1 MTVCSSCD
9 FRNEDD
15 AVFCANCN
23 HFLEWPD
30 SPRPRRQAPAEPSA
44 DTEPPAITHAEDAV
58 VAPQP
63 GAGLIAETVAG
74 VAQGRRL
81 ASARSREDL
90 VAQLDEVH
98 ARLTERTVQVVVVGE
113 FKRGKSTLVNALLQT
128 AVCPVDA
135 DVVTA
140 VPTLVRYGADPGA
153 TAYFEPGEPDSA
165 PGTEPVAL
173 EAIHEFVSESGNPG
187 NRRRLRSVEVRLKH
201 RMLRSGLCL
210 IDTPGV
216 GGLDSAHG
224 VITLSALDL
233 AQGIIFVTDASQE
246 FTEPEISFLKDALG
260 RCSVA
265 ACVVTKTDLYPE
277 WRRIVELDKGHLARA
292 GLDLPVIPVSSFLR
306 LRARREPAL
315 TQESGFPPL
324 MEFLAV
330 DVVKR
335 ADAAAAHAA
344 ANDIGFVTE
353 QVGHE
358 MAAEQAVVTTPAK
371 AKEVVTVLAAARD
384 RTASLTSSTA
394 TWQQVLADG
403 VQDLVATIEHDLQE
417 RLRSVLRDVENVVDQ
432 GDPKDSWTDI
442 EVWLRRQVAAA
453 AVANYDLLA
462 ARAEEVA
469 ATVAERF
476 DLDAGGRTTLV
487 TGGPAE
493 ALNAVIFVSPDSA
506 QTGGRFS
513 SMLMATR
520 VSAFIPVALFGLA
533 GSLPALVL
541 GPLSLV
547 LALGIGGKIMRDEKK
562 RQLAHRRQQAKLAAR
577 RYVDEVGFI
586 MSKETRDALR
596 QTQRQLRDEFQ
607 RRAVAIHSSSVRALA
622 AAEQATRLAPADREL
637 RASELA
643 AESAQLR
650 EVDSRLKT
658 LTTTGATRG

>member
-1 MTVCSSCD
+1 M
-9 FRNEDD
+9 
-15 AVFCANCN
+15 FCASCN

-30 SPRPRRQAPAEPSA
+30 SPRAHPQPPAQAQPRVVAAQPAAQAQPSA
-44 DTEPPAITHAEDAV
+44 DNRAEVTIPAPLPEP
-58 VAPQP
+58 
-63 GAGLIAETVAG
+63 GLIAETVAG
-74 VAQGRRL
+74 VAKGRQL

-98 ARLTERTVQVVVVGE
+98 TRLTERTVQVVVVGE

-140 VPTLVRYGADPGA
+140 VPTFVRYGVAPGA

-173 EAIHEFVSESGNPG
+173 DAIHEFVSESGNPG
-187 NRRRLRSVEVRLKH
+187 NRRRLRSVEIRLKH

-233 AQGIIFVTDASQE
+233 AQGILFVTDASQE
-246 FTEPEISFLKDALG
+246 FTEPEISFLKEALG

-292 GLDLPVIPVSSFLR
+292 GLEIPVIPVSSFLR
-306 LRARREPAL
+306 LRARRDPAL
-315 TQESGFPPL
+315 TPESGFPPL
-324 MEFLAV
+324 IEFLAV

-335 ADAAAAHAA
+335 ADAAAAQAA
-344 ANDIGFVTE
+344 AQDIGFVTE

-358 MAAEQAVVTTPAK
+358 LAAEQAVVTEPGK
-371 AKEVVTVLAAARD
+371 AKEVVTGLAAARD
-384 RTASLTSSTA
+384 RSASLASSTA

-417 RLRSVLRDVENVVDQ
+417 RLRAVLRDVESVVDE
-432 GDPKDSWTDI
+432 GDPKNAWTDI

-462 ARAEEVA
+462 RRAEEVA
-469 ATVAERF
+469 STVAERF
-476 DLDAGGRTTLV
+476 DLDAGTRTSLAA
-487 TGGPAE
+487 GGPAD
-493 ALNAVIFVSPDSA
+493 ALNAVIFASPDTA
-506 QTGGRFS
+506 PTGGQFT

-520 VSAFIPVALFGLA
+520 VSAFIPAALFGLA

-547 LALGIGGKIMRDEKK
+547 LAVGIGGKIMRDERK

-586 MSKETRDALR
+586 MSKEARDALR
-596 QTQRQLRDEFQ
+596 RTQRQLRDDFQ

-622 AAEQATRLAPADREL
+622 AAEQATRLAPAQRQL

-643 AESAQLR
+643 AESAQLQA
-650 EVDSRLKT
+650 VGSRLRT
-658 LTTTGATRG
+658 LTAAGGARG